1 MTLAGEPSLRQN
13 YVANVGLSWA
23 QSPPLR
29 RCYAKGTFMG
39 EMVEFKSNGGT
50 CTGYLAGDSGPG
62 VVVIQEWWGLN
73 GHIKDIA
80 DRFAAAGFTAL
91 APDLYHGE
99 VTTEPD
105 SAGKLLMSMNLATAA
120 KDLSG
125 AIDLLQQRTGRTK
138 VGVTG
143 FCMGGGLTLMVA
155 CQRPDAVAAAAPFYG
170 GMRPDTRIDWEN
182 MTAVVEGHYA
192 EHDRG
197 TAAPEAI
204 RQTEADLR
212 GLGKTATFHVYP
224 GTHHAFF
231 NDTRDEVYDAEA
243 SATAWTRTL
252 ALFQAN
258 L

>member
-1 MTLAGEPSLRQN
+1 
-13 YVANVGLSWA
+13 
-23 QSPPLR
+23 
-29 RCYAKGTFMG
+29 MG
-39 EMVEFKSNGGT
+39 EMVEFASNGGT
-50 CTGYLAGDSGPG
+50 CTGYLAGSSGPG

-73 GHIKDIA
+73 DHIKDIV
-80 DRFAAAGFTAL
+80 DRFAAEGFVAL
-91 APDLYHGE
+91 APDLYHGV

-105 SAGKLLMSMNLATAA
+105 DAGKLLMSMNLATAA

-170 GMRPDTRIDWEN
+170 GMRPDTPINWEN
-182 MTAVVEGHYA
+182 LSAVVEGHYA
-192 EHDRG
+192 EIDRG
-197 TAAPEAI
+197 NAAPDAI
-204 RQTEADLR
+204 KETELLLR
-212 GLGKTATFHVYP
+212 GLGKQATFHVYP

-231 NDTRDEVYDAEA
+231 NDTRPDVHDAQA
-243 SATAWTRTL
+243 SAVAWGRTL
-252 ALFQAN
+252 ELFRAN